1 LNLKKQTL
9 VAFSLFFAC
18 FFGFADELTNFEKA
32 ELKRLLELDLDKLA
46 DQPVQGVLG
55 YDQEYWRNPA
65 SVHIIRPEDITEH
78 GFANSVEALRAVPG
92 MHVSR
97 GLSYDNFA
105 AMRNFSG
112 FTPQKFLGKIGGKG
126 SIPIDAWQCQLLS

>member
-1 LNLKKQTL
+1 MNLKKQTL

-18 FFGFADELTNFEKA
+18 FLGSADELTNFEKA

-112 FTPQKFLGKIGGKG
+112 FTPQKFLGKIGEG